1 MAKIKEQ
8 DLEQYLKSLDKKTLI
23 GLYLQK
29 TFDDDYVISDLKHQL
44 HEKNDFLRRYQYH
57 YSEPY
62 AIDNKKLKEELA
74 LQRKLYEQL
83 DLESGCWISDL
94 REEVED
100 LHQKNVKQNKE
111 IRELRSFIKRQ
122 RKETC
127 REIAEECVKHVELID
142 FGNNHSEFMILASD
156 LNECLNEV
164 IKRR

>member
-29 TFDDDYVISDLKHQL
+29 TFDDDYIISDLKHQL
-44 HEKNDFLRRYQYH
+44 YEKNEFLRRYQYH

-62 AIDNKKLKEELA
+62 AIDNKKLKE
-74 LQRKLYEQL
+74 QL
-83 DLESGCWISDL
+83 
-94 REEVED
+94 V
-100 LHQKNVKQNKE
+100 Q
-111 IRELRSFIKRQ
+111 Q
-122 RKETC
+122 RKEIC